1 MRQTNLLIY
10 RLQSQ
15 KYHGLIFC
23 FSVQVVNDI
32 FLFWN
37 YNPIVGAGCWWG
49 LWLPTRRGCTSE
61 LTASGWWT
69 TYSWCIRISKSR
81 AATIFLQ
88 DDSQSYSPQPLNPS
102 AVDRWQSKKIYRSAR
117 NSGGTPLYT
126 YFSSPFLPPV
136 GTYLETSGD
145 NSNHQYSQPACRECC
160 PSPSIIGPG
169 WVSHSFNQNFYW
181 ARLGFVVRVHYLLY
195 DQLYGPSH
203 SAWNNRCV

>member
-81 AATIFLQ
+81 AATNFL
-88 DDSQSYSPQPLNPS
+88 
-102 AVDRWQSKKIYRSAR
+102 W
-117 NSGGTPLYT
+117 G
-126 YFSSPFLPPV
+126 SSPRTSAWSLINSLEYHPPIRQR
-136 GTYLETSGD
+136 GKSDTSDPIRRPG
-145 NSNHQYSQPACRECC
+145 NYYYFIYPPREGLSLGPYEHRKMHQYLWLLCHELCWYPSDRGPWSAYQ
-160 PSPSIIGPG
+160 PSPVEICPVTVDGLS
-169 WVSHSFNQNFYW
+169 S
-181 ARLGFVVRVHYLLY
+181 R
-195 DQLYGPSH
+195 
-203 SAWNNRCV
+203 